1 MRMPGSGS
9 PRSPDCPWARPA
21 NVLRKAV
28 DGRWLPPPQPSAR
41 RMLTWPGYSLQPV
54 APSDTPKASGPAGS
68 SRRCGHYSPDAA
80 GEWEWWARSAADQ
93 ASRMSPMAWQARGQ
107 SDMILLTAPRACWP
121 ALSTGCD
128 MWAGSWAVQSWLCW
142 GTVARLAA
150 SVCSFCR
157 WIRDGR
163 GRPGH
168 TVWFPG
174 ISGEAC
180 RSCSLYV

>member
-1 MRMPGSGS
+1 
-9 PRSPDCPWARPA
+9 
-21 NVLRKAV
+21 
-28 DGRWLPPPQPSAR
+28 
-41 RMLTWPGYSLQPV
+41 
-54 APSDTPKASGPAGS
+54 
-68 SRRCGHYSPDAA
+68 
-80 GEWEWWARSAADQ
+80 
-93 ASRMSPMAWQARGQ
+93 MAWQARGQ

-163 GRPGH
+163 ADLATLCGSQGYQVKPAGVILCMFNSQPLNRE
-168 TVWFPG
+168 V
-174 ISGEAC
+174 
-180 RSCSLYV
+180 